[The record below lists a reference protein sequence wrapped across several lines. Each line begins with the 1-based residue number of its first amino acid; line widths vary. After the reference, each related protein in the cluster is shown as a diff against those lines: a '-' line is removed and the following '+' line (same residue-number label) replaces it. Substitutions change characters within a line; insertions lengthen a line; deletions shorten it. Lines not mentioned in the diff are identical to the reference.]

1 MPKINVSANAGVT
14 VLSSRILAERPMVR
28 INGKVHYLS
37 SGTSMAHAGG
47 EVVSLFKNTW
57 MRACGVAKSRKDGSR
72 HINKMGNLTLSL
84 DVDDD
89 RDEFDSAVINTIRA
103 AIPEFNTQESLLS
116 FYKELGRITGENE
129 SLVRRGVASSLG
141 KIAVEDLLLSGALS
155 KKSPFFT
162 TTSVGQTIRQRGI
175 AKYGI
180 IEVLAELDSNNNPSI
195 VNYPEDADPD
205 FENLKETHLPQNFLS
220 SDRFPQASTES
231 FSSSLWL
238 KITTST
244 TGQKLGALILLGGL
258 AMLTVGTCGLAGA
271 ITALSLS
278 ASVGLTSAGGSMILG
293 LSYLKHIG
301 FFDSS
306 KSEVISPERVD
317 GDQSLLNL

>member
-1 MPKINVSANAGVT
+1 
-14 VLSSRILAERPMVR
+14 
-28 INGKVHYLS
+28 
-37 SGTSMAHAGG
+37 MAHAGG
-47 EVVSLFKNTW
+47 KVVTLFENTW
-57 MRACGVAKSRKDGSR
+57 MRACGVAESGADGSR
-72 HINKMGNLTLSL
+72 HINKMGNLALSL
-84 DVDDD
+84 DVDND
-89 RDEFDSAVINTIRA
+89 RAEFDFAVINTISA
-103 AIPEFNTQESLLS
+103 AIPEFKTQESLLS
-116 FYKELGRITGENE
+116 FYKELGDMTGENE
-129 SLVRRGVASSLG
+129 YMVRRGVAASLG

-155 KKSPFFT
+155 KASPFFT
-162 TTSVGQTIRQRGI
+162 KTIVGKMIRQRGI

-180 IEVLAELDSNNNPSI
+180 IEVVEELDSEDRLII
-195 VNYPEDADPD
+195 VNYPKDEDPE
-205 FENLKETHLPQNFLS
+205 FKNLKETHLPQNFLS

-301 FFDSS
+301 FFNSS
-306 KSEVISPERVD
+306 KPEVISPERVD